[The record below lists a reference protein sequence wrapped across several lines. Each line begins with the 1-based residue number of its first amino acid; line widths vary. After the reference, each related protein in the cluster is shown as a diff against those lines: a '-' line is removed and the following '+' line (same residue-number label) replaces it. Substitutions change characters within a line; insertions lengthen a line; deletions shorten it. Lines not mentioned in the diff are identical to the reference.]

1 LAKAVAS
8 VWIQPARSIVEEL
21 NLSEQVYICSG
32 RDVFDVEG
40 RDTWVVL
47 DGALDL
53 FVVHRQSLETEAGI
67 GKRHYLATVAAGGT
81 LFGLPEPD
89 AGLQLIAVPTAN
101 TSLAK
106 LSRAGLLGLLQR
118 DRATSVSG
126 EDAAEGDVEAA
137 NMRLRGLGE
146 SIMALFADMA
156 RHAPYSAQ
164 TVNEAG
170 DVALKEGE
178 PLIAGRRL
186 LWLQAGGTTF
196 EMSGCFEIEPQGKQ
210 CLPFCA
216 GAWFAPATD
225 GTARLLDTLSW
236 LGEADVEGDLD
247 RLLALAMRITTVK
260 LERAG
265 QQEHNLAQQRETAE
279 EDRFDAALHGLLNV
293 FRRGNILR
301 SGNDRSA
308 LGSAMARVLEV
319 QGCSLVLSPDREKR
333 LLERPDPLDSLA
345 SAAGLQA
352 RRVAL
357 TGQWWLA
364 DHGPLVAWLDDDVP
378 VALIPRRGGG
388 YAAVGHT
395 SAEPEAITAATA
407 GRYGKDGWFLFAPF
421 PSGKLTARRIAAFG
435 VRGLGLDVWL
445 VGWMV
450 ILGGILSLVTPI
462 VTGWIMDPIIPDS
475 QLYQLYVLTAALMIT
490 GMAMAGFGL
499 VQSLSMLRIEGA
511 MDFRVQAAVWDRL
524 LKLEA
529 GFFRGHSVG
538 DLANRAQSINT
549 MRQLLT
555 GSVTTSLIHGVIGTF
570 SLGLMIYF
578 DWRLAA
584 VSAFAA
590 LVYGII
596 AFLIGRKVLSR
607 YRDMLELTGRIQSVV
622 LQLLSGVAKIRVAG
636 AEHSA
641 FERWSKHYAELMRIT
656 FVQGNLNNML
666 VVFTATFHAVAIA
679 AVLVVLGLQGDVLFA
694 VFDTPDTWSRID
706 GDPLSLVMPTASFVA
721 FNVAL
726 GQFLSAV
733 FGLTGVAIKLVNIR
747 PLFDRVRPILT
758 GELEHDED
766 ANDPGELAGNVEIR
780 DVVFSYDKDLPP
792 VLKGLSLEAHEG
804 EFVALVGQS
813 GAGKS
818 TIVRLLLGF
827 DTPSSGTVFVDGKDL
842 AYIDRRAVRRQFG
855 VVLQNSRVL
864 AGSIFHNIA
873 AGSNVTRD
881 DAWEA
886 ARQAGLDGDI
896 EAMPMGMETFLNEG
910 AGTLSGGQRQ
920 RLMIARALVRRPRV
934 VIFDEA
940 TSALDNR
947 TQSVVSESLDHMN
960 CTRIVIAHRLSTII
974 NADKIY
980 VLDAGHVVEEGNYRE
995 LMERGGLFADLARR
1009 QIV

>member
-1 LAKAVAS
+1 MSGLDFLFGDGGLAKAVAS

-319 QGCSLVLSPDREKR
+319 QGCSLVLSPDR
-333 LLERPDPLDSLA
+333 
-345 SAAGLQA
+345 
-352 RRVAL
+352 
-357 TGQWWLA
+357 
-364 DHGPLVAWLDDDVP
+364 
-378 VALIPRRGGG
+378 
-388 YAAVGHT
+388 
-395 SAEPEAITAATA
+395 
-407 GRYGKDGWFLFAPF
+407 
-421 PSGKLTARRIAAFG
+421 
-435 VRGLGLDVWL
+435 
-445 VGWMV
+445 
-450 ILGGILSLVTPI
+450 
-462 VTGWIMDPIIPDS
+462 
-475 QLYQLYVLTAALMIT
+475 
-490 GMAMAGFGL
+490 
-499 VQSLSMLRIEGA
+499 
-511 MDFRVQAAVWDRL
+511 
-524 LKLEA
+524 
-529 GFFRGHSVG
+529 
-538 DLANRAQSINT
+538 
-549 MRQLLT
+549 
-555 GSVTTSLIHGVIGTF
+555 
-570 SLGLMIYF
+570 
-578 DWRLAA
+578 
-584 VSAFAA
+584 
-590 LVYGII
+590 
-596 AFLIGRKVLSR
+596 
-607 YRDMLELTGRIQSVV
+607 
-622 LQLLSGVAKIRVAG
+622 
-636 AEHSA
+636 
-641 FERWSKHYAELMRIT
+641 
-656 FVQGNLNNML
+656 
-666 VVFTATFHAVAIA
+666 
-679 AVLVVLGLQGDVLFA
+679 
-694 VFDTPDTWSRID
+694 
-706 GDPLSLVMPTASFVA
+706 
-721 FNVAL
+721 
-726 GQFLSAV
+726 
-733 FGLTGVAIKLVNIR
+733 
-747 PLFDRVRPILT
+747 
-758 GELEHDED
+758 
-766 ANDPGELAGNVEIR
+766 
-780 DVVFSYDKDLPP
+780 
-792 VLKGLSLEAHEG
+792 
-804 EFVALVGQS
+804 
-813 GAGKS
+813 
-818 TIVRLLLGF
+818 
-827 DTPSSGTVFVDGKDL
+827 
-842 AYIDRRAVRRQFG
+842 
-855 VVLQNSRVL
+855 
-864 AGSIFHNIA
+864 
-873 AGSNVTRD
+873 
-881 DAWEA
+881 
-886 ARQAGLDGDI
+886 
-896 EAMPMGMETFLNEG
+896 
-910 AGTLSGGQRQ
+910 
-920 RLMIARALVRRPRV
+920 
-934 VIFDEA
+934 
-940 TSALDNR
+940 
-947 TQSVVSESLDHMN
+947 
-960 CTRIVIAHRLSTII
+960 
-974 NADKIY
+974 
-980 VLDAGHVVEEGNYRE
+980 
-995 LMERGGLFADLARR
+995 
-1009 QIV
+1009 